1 MKLRY
6 LIESRLVNLN
16 PPEYKP
22 VGIWVQ
28 GPGPGLDILMEYLPG
43 NEDLQEEA
51 DWVVNRLVEADVK
64 TLAPDFLE
72 YHRETLSPYRGVR
85 SEIVETEEFGSAGEL
100 INVVTLAILRR
111 AVWPVRRRLE
121 GGLRVSRL
129 TSRRWP
135 SIRRKP

>member
-6 LIESRLVNLN
+6 FIESRLVCLD
-16 PPEYKP
+16 PPKYKP
-22 VGIWVQ
+22 VGVWVH

-72 YHRETLSPYRGVR
+72 YHRETLSPYRGAR
-85 SEIVETEEFGSAGEL
+85 SEVVETEEFGGAEECARIVL
-100 INVVTLAILRR
+100 
-111 AVWPVRRRLE
+111 
-121 GGLRVSRL
+121 GGRER
-129 TSRRWP
+129 
-135 SIRRKP
+135 